1 MAPAKLSHIIKNFAL
16 LNKYQFRTGAPA
28 TFVRVKIKIVA
39 AKKIQSL
46 GQQRKEYLTVF
57 VGFQHILNLFNLFL
71 QICIVIASPSLTE

>member
-39 AKKIQSL
+39 AKKNPITWATEEGIFDSL
-46 GQQRKEYLTVF
+46 CGLPTHFELVQPFFTDMYCD
-57 VGFQHILNLFNLFL
+57 
-71 QICIVIASPSLTE
+71 CIAITN